1 LNQGVKKANK
11 MHITY
16 EKLTIDENNIV
27 HCYEFIQQRFTSPFH
42 LHDEF
47 ELIVIVKSHGKV
59 YVGSTVSNFN
69 DGDVFF
75 FVPGI
80 PHCFYN
86 SIGYE
91 KEGIN
96 AHAVVI
102 QFKNDFLGTDFLE
115 KNETVALKKF
125 MKKSESGIH
134 IINPSKDLV
143 NRIINLNQK
152 KNLEKIIELL
162 SILNE
167 LSVKK
172 TIKMLSSG
180 INVTATS
187 LYDSKII
194 NDVYKYVAENF
205 QNEISFSEASSIAN
219 MQRAAFCRYFKRK
232 TKKKFTDFVNET
244 RIMHAQKLLAE
255 TDKIMQEIAFDCG
268 YTNTSYFNRQFRK
281 YCNVTPIEFKKLITI
296 G

>member
-1 LNQGVKKANK
+1 

-16 EKLTIDENNIV
+16 EKLTIDEDNII
-27 HCYEFIQQRFTSPFH
+27 HCYEFSQQRFISPFH

-47 ELIVIVKSHGKV
+47 ELIVIVKSNGKV
-59 YVGSTVSNFN
+59 YVGSNVYNFN

-75 FVPGI
+75 FAPGL

-86 SIGYE
+86 SIDYE
-91 KEGIN
+91 KGGII

-102 QFKNDFLGTDFLE
+102 HFKKNFLGTDFLE
-115 KNETVALKKF
+115 KNETTALKKF
-125 MKKSESGIH
+125 LKKSESGIH

-152 KNLEKIIELL
+152 RNIEKIIELL
-162 SILNE
+162 SILNA

-172 TIKMLSSG
+172 TIKIKMLSSG
-180 INVTATS
+180 NNNVTVTS
-187 LYDSKII
+187 LCDSKII

-205 QNEISFSEASSIAN
+205 QNEISFTKASLVAN
-219 MQRAAFCRYFKRK
+219 MQKAAFCRSFKRK
-232 TKKKFTDFVNET
+232 TQKKFTDFVNET

-255 TDKIMQEIAFDCG
+255 TDKTIQEIAFDCG

-281 YCNVTPIEFKKLITI
+281 YCNATPMEFKKQITI
-296 G
+296 D

>member
-1 LNQGVKKANK
+1 

-16 EKLTIDENNIV
+16 EKLTVDENNIV
-27 HCYEFIQQRFTSPFH
+27 YCYEFKQPRFNSPFH

-59 YVGSTVSNFN
+59 YVGSNVSNFN

-75 FVPGI
+75 FAPGL

-91 KEGIN
+91 TEGIEAN
-96 AHAVVI
+96 AVVI
-102 QFKNDFLGTDFLE
+102 QFKNGFLGADFLE
-115 KNETVALKKF
+115 KNETAVLKKF
-125 MKKSESGIH
+125 MKKSESGIQVM
-134 IINPSKDLV
+134 NPPKSLI
-143 NRIINLNQK
+143 NRICGLNK
-152 KNLEKIIELL
+152 RKNLEKITELL
-162 SILNE
+162 TILNE

-172 TIKMLSSG
+172 TIKLLSSG
-180 INVTATS
+180 SNTTLTG

-205 QNEISFSEASSIAN
+205 QNELSFTKAASVAN
-219 MQRAAFCRYFKRK
+219 MQKAAFCRFFKRK

-255 TDKIMQEIAFDCG
+255 TDKTMLEIAFDCG

-281 YCNVTPIEFKKLITI
+281 YCSLSPVEFKKQISI